1 MRARATSGSHL
12 ARNRTVTPYETR
24 VAQRKAASQARSDRR
39 LSDRKAKTAIKAAK
53 PPRPPRFHAGAPR
66 RRLIASLLLLV
77 LLLTALLV
85 RVGLLQTTEA
95 ADLRNAGSQQWT
107 RSSTVAAQ
115 RGSIFDRTGN
125 ELAMSIPAVTV
136 SVNPQ
141 EVVDE
146 RGTAQLLGD
155 LLGLDETDRDE
166 LRGDIGDKERA
177 FAYVARQVEPSL
189 GEQIDALDLHGVY
202 VTDEDR
208 RIMPGGTTGASVIGG
223 TDIDGNGI
231 AGLEAK
237 YDEFLTGQ
245 SGEVT
250 RQVAPDGRSI
260 PGSENVIE
268 QAQPGKD
275 LVLALDRSLQ
285 FTAEAGLLD
294 RVESIKAK
302 GGSLVVMDTDSGDI
316 LAMTSVKRQDDGSY
330 EVSSGNYAAVDTYEP
345 GSVAKAVTI
354 ASALDAGVVKPST
367 TFVVPWQKQYFS
379 DDPLLLSDAGYHPT
393 QPMTVEQIL
402 VASSNIGT
410 ITVSEEMGVEKQV
423 EYMRDFGFGE
433 VSPLGFPGESGGILE
448 DAEDLQGTEMKTIAY
463 GQGVSVT
470 AVQLVAAINAI
481 ANDGTYVSPRLVVG
495 SVAADGEL
503 RESGEADSHRVVST
517 TAARQTAQMLKGVV
531 CRGTATR
538 AQVASMPI
546 AGKTGTGL
554 KAQPNGT
561 YFDDKGNKAYYA
573 SFVGFMPADD
583 PQVTMLISIDEPPAG
598 SGDRFGGTAA
608 APMFAQLAPALI
620 QELGLTPPAGG
631 NGCTEG
637 P

>member
-1 MRARATSGSHL
+1 
-12 ARNRTVTPYETR
+12 
-24 VAQRKAASQARSDRR
+24 
-39 LSDRKAKTAIKAAK
+39 
-53 PPRPPRFHAGAPR
+53 
-66 RRLIASLLLLV
+66 
-77 LLLTALLV
+77 
-85 RVGLLQTTEA
+85 
-95 ADLRNAGSQQWT
+95 
-107 RSSTVAAQ
+107 
-115 RGSIFDRTGN
+115 
-125 ELAMSIPAVTV
+125 
-136 SVNPQ
+136 
-141 EVVDE
+141 
-146 RGTAQLLGD
+146 
-155 LLGLDETDRDE
+155 
-166 LRGDIGDKERA
+166 
-177 FAYVARQVEPSL
+177 
-189 GEQIDALDLHGVY
+189 
-202 VTDEDR
+202 
-208 RIMPGGTTGASVIGG
+208 
-223 TDIDGNGI
+223 DIDGNGI

-237 YDEFLTGQ
+237 YDDFLTGQ

-250 RQVAPDGRSI
+250 RQVAPGGRSI

-275 LVLALDRSLQ
+275 LVLSLDRSLQ

-330 EVSSGNYAAVDTYEP
+330 EVSSGNFAAVDTYEP

-354 ASALDAGVVKPST
+354 ASALDAGVVEPAT

-393 QPMTVEQIL
+393 QPMTVEEIL
-402 VASSNIGT
+402 VQSSNIGT

-503 RESGEADSHRVVST
+503 RESRKADSHRVVST
-517 TAARQTAQMLKGVV
+517 TAARQTAQMMKGVV